1 VNRVAVFKD
10 SDAEV
15 ISYRVAGDSPLVG
28 RSLESVDFPE
38 HAILA
43 AVVRGQSVIV
53 PRGSDRLAP
62 GDEAIVF
69 ALADA
74 VADVSALFPS

>member
-1 VNRVAVFKD
+1 VFKD

-15 ISYRVAGDSPLVG
+15 ISFHVSAECPLVG
-28 RSLESVDFPE
+28 RPLEQVDFPD

-43 AVVRGQSVIV
+43 SIVRDGEVII
-53 PRGSDRLAP
+53 PRGTHGLQA

-74 VADVSALFPS
+74 VGEVTTLFPS